1 MRTSGI
7 YGFSAV
13 NQSQNPQLSGNF
25 NINKGRGSLF
35 SARVISIVLD
45 DSHPRFTELGGWNAL
60 GVIEYD
66 PTLSLN
72 YNLTTYPVA
81 YPIKPN
87 IKNFPLINETIII
100 YSAFSSE
107 ITTYENGL
115 NIISGAEKMYYDNVI
130 NVWNNKNHNG
140 YSFVINNSQP
150 SQNKSY
156 SQIEAGSS
164 NTTQNKPST
173 INLGKTFKER
183 PDIHPLLPFEGDVIY
198 EGRWGN
204 SIRFGSTVKNP
215 PSKTIQNNWSN
226 KGTDGDP
233 IIIIR
238 NGQGESSTPAFEP
251 ITENI
256 ENNDSSIYLTSTQ
269 QIPLKASS
277 PSYVSYTKSTPPTS
291 PDQYAGPQIILNSGR
306 LVFNTYSDHII
317 LSSAK
322 SINLNSQ
329 ESVNIDTKK
338 FITQADKIF
347 LGTEDLAK
355 EPLLLGDTTAQVL
368 RDLVSS
374 VKELAAA
381 LQVLVSAPVIP
392 FTPAVFPT
400 LLVPATK
407 VLSKVT
413 VLQTQL
419 GLSKETCTITS
430 KRNFTV

>member
-1 MRTSGI
+1 MRTSGN

-25 NINKGRGSLF
+25 NINKGGGSLL

-66 PTLSLN
+66 PTLSPN

-107 ITTYENGL
+107 VTTYENGL

-140 YSFVINNSQP
+140 YSFAINNSQP

-173 INLGKTFKER
+173 INLGKTFKEQS
-183 PDIHPLLPFEGDVIY
+183 DIHPLLPFEGDVIY

-277 PSYVSYTKSTPPTS
+277 TSYVSYTSSPPTS
-291 PDQYAGPQIILNSGR
+291 PDQYFGKQIILDSGR
-306 LVFNTYSDHII
+306 LVFNAYSDHIL

-329 ESVNIDTKK
+329 ESVNIDTRK
-338 FITQADKIF
+338 FIARADKIF
-347 LGTEDLAK
+347 LGTENLAK

-368 RDLVSS
+368 RNLISS
-374 VKELAAA
+374 VRELAIVLHDLKSAPVAPYTEAEFPSLLIPTNNVLRIVEA
-381 LQVLVSAPVIP
+381 LQV
-392 FTPAVFPT
+392 
-400 LLVPATK
+400 
-407 VLSKVT
+407 
-413 VLQTQL
+413 QL

-430 KRNFTV
+430 KRNFTA

>member
-1 MRTSGI
+1 MRTSGN

-13 NQSQNPQLSGNF
+13 NQSQNPQLSNTF
-25 NINKGRGSLF
+25 NLNKGGGSLR
-35 SARVISIVLD
+35 SARVISIILD

-66 PTLSLN
+66 PTISPN

-100 YSAFSSE
+100 YSAFSSAVT
-107 ITTYENGL
+107 IYENGL
-115 NIISGAEKMYYDNVI
+115 NIISGEEKVYYDNVI
-130 NVWNNKNHNG
+130 NIWNNKNHNG
-140 YSFVINNSQP
+140 YSFIINNSQP

-183 PDIHPLLPFEGDVIY
+183 SDIHPLLPFEGDVIY

-277 PSYVSYTKSTPPTS
+277 TSYISYTSSPPTS
-291 PDQYAGPQIILNSGR
+291 PDQYSGEQIILDSGR
-306 LVFNTYSDHII
+306 LVFNSYKDHIL
-317 LSSAK
+317 LSSVK

-329 ESVNIDTKK
+329 ESVNIDTRK

-347 LGTEDLAK
+347 LGKEYLAK

-374 VKELAAA
+374 VRELATA
-381 LQVLVSAPVIP
+381 LQTLVSAPVVP
-392 FTPAVFPT
+392 FTPAIFPT

-407 VLSKVT
+407 VLGTVT
-413 VLQTQL
+413 ALQTQL
-419 GLSKETCTITS
+419 GVSKESCTITS